1 MGEPR
6 PTVLLADDHRP
17 TRQALRELLDDAG
30 FDVIADTGDG
40 RSAVDIARNA
50 EPDLCLLD
58 INMPGDGIE
67 AARSIS
73 RELPETVVVM
83 LTVSNADEHLFE
95 ALRAGARGY
104 LLKGGDPDRMVASLR
119 DTLAGEP
126 ALSHGLAMRII
137 DQFNDQRSR
146 QVYVPDRGF
155 VSLSAREAEV
165 LDALRQQLRTDQIA
179 RRLHIA
185 PVTVRSHVSALL
197 RKLGVSNRD
206 EAVALVDAARPDTA

>member
-1 MGEPR
+1 MVDPR

-17 TRQALRELLDDAG
+17 TREALRELLHDAG
-30 FDVIADTGDG
+30 FEVIADTGDG
-40 RSAVDIARNA
+40 RSAVQIARNA
-50 EPDLCLLD
+50 EPDICLLD

-73 RELPETVVVM
+73 RDLPETAVVM
-83 LTVSNADEHLFE
+83 LTVSTADEHLFE

-104 LLKGGDPDRMVASLR
+104 LLKGGDPDRMLSGLR
-119 DTLAGEP
+119 DTLSGEP
-126 ALSHGLAMRII
+126 ALSEGLTMRII

-146 QVYVPDRGF
+146 QVYVPDKGF

-165 LDALRQQLRTDQIA
+165 LDALRHDLRTDQIA
-179 RRLHIA
+179 RRLHVA

-197 RKLGVSNRD
+197 RKLGVSSRA
-206 EAVALVDAARPDTA
+206 EAVELVDRSRRPTH